1 MNYRNNV
8 IGGKLHNIINILVKN
23 NSSLCQ
29 RSVLIDQI
37 SILTSPIKR
46 KTSSNRRPR
55 NRDCYCQA
63 NERIIEISQRIN
75 VFSNEITTL
84 FWEEKI

>member
-8 IGGKLHNIINILVKN
+8 IGGKLHNVINILVKN

-29 RSVLIDQI
+29 SSVSIDQI

-46 KTSSNRRPR
+46 NFR
-55 NRDCYCQA
+55 
-63 NERIIEISQRIN
+63 
-75 VFSNEITTL
+75 
-84 FWEEKI
+84 